1 MCRADGDG
9 DHTLKA
15 YANNATPVSNNDTL
29 VLTDSADDLRI
40 MASNFSNTVRR
51 DRSTIGKV
59 DEVIIFDSNIE
70 SDIDDIRQEI
80 NNHYRIY

>member
-1 MCRADGDG
+1 MII
-9 DHTLKA
+9 
-15 YANNATPVSNNDTL
+15 VSQ
-29 VLTDSADDLRI
+29 SR
-40 MASNFSNTVRR
+40 SVRR